1 MVSSCGGFRCGGRAG
16 CVWAQFWPF
25 CLTTSLMGH
34 RERPNS
40 HTSTSRSG
48 PLPRSPVA
56 VLSGSTGAL
65 RSRRSAS
72 SALQQRANRPSRP
85 HRSPSRELE
94 AVRRTGIG
102 ALHVSVNTQVSVDQ
116 NLARPGSREPLSASN
131 RWPGSTRS
139 ASSWIW
145 NRPYVERKGL
155 SLPLGQAKPRP
166 FARRRGRT
174 TTVRWCSVVAG
185 LARGQCCRR
194 RLLLVSNIWAQ
205 SRDESEEDEDPGAGE
220 ARP

>member
-1 MVSSCGGFRCGGRAG
+1 MVSSCGGFRCSGRAG

-48 PLPRSPVA
+48 PLHRSPVA
-56 VLSGSTGAL
+56 VLSGSTGAS

-72 SALQQRANRPSRP
+72 SALQQRANRPSRR
-85 HRSPSRELE
+85 HRRPSRELE
-94 AVRRTGIG
+94 AVRRTGTG

-116 NLARPGSREPLSASN
+116 NLARSSSREPLWASN
-131 RWPGSTRS
+131 RWPGSTAQHRAGS
-139 ASSWIW
+139 GTARTWSGRW
-145 NRPYVERKGL
+145 L
-155 SLPLGQAKPRP
+155 SLPLGQARP